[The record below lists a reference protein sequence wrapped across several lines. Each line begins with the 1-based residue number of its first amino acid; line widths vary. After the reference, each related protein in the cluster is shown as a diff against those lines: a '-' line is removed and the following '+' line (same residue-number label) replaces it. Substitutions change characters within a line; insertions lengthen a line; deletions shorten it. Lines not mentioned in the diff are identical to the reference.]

1 MALDTDKK
9 SAALGRAALLLT
21 TLIWGTSFVVLKNT
35 LDAVPTL
42 YILAF
47 RFSGAAILMLP
58 FILKDIKKL
67 DKKYLLNGALMGI
80 FLFGAYTVQTFGLV
94 FTTPSKNAF
103 LTTSY
108 CVLVPYVSWVIEKKH
123 PSIYNISAAII
134 CLIGVGF
141 VSLKN
146 DLSVGIGD
154 ALTVCCGL
162 LYAIHMVLTSK
173 YVNGRSVLLLTTVQF
188 ATAGLLAW
196 MSAIMTSPFP
206 ANIPTGNAW
215 GIVYL
220 CVMSTALCFVLQ
232 TFGQKHTPAS
242 TASIIMTLESVFGA
256 AFSVLVFNEKLT
268 LKLIIGFV
276 MIFTAVFISETK
288 LSFLKRS
295 GKNKEALTNENT

>member
-1 MALDTDKK
+1 MALDSDRKN
-9 SAALGRAALLLT
+9 AVLGRAALLLT
-21 TLIWGTSFVVLKNT
+21 TLIWGTSFVVLKST
-35 LDAVPTL
+35 LDSVPTL

-67 DKKYLLNGALMGI
+67 DKRYIMNGALMGV
-80 FLFGAYTVQTFGLV
+80 FLFGGYTVQTYGLY

-123 PSIYNISAAII
+123 PNAYNVSAAII

-154 ALTVCCGL
+154 VLTVCCGL
-162 LYAIHMVLTSK
+162 FYAVHKVLTSK
-173 YVNGRSVLLLTTVQF
+173 YVNGRSVMLLTTVQF
-188 ATAGLLAW
+188 ATAGILAW
-196 MSAIMTSPFP
+196 ISALVTSPFP
-206 ANIPTGNAW
+206 SAISVGTTWSIA
-215 GIVYL
+215 YL

-232 TFGQKHTPAS
+232 TYGQKHTPSS
-242 TASIIMTLESVFGA
+242 TAAIIITLESVFGA
-256 AFSVLVFNEKLT
+256 AFSVLIYHEKLS
-268 LKLIIGFV
+268 LQQIIGFV
-276 MIFTAVFISETK
+276 LIFAAVFICETK
-288 LSFLKRS
+288 LNFLKRK
-295 GKNKEALTNENT
+295 GKREIDLTNENT

>member
-1 MALDTDKK
+1 MALDTDKRN
-9 SAALGRAALLLT
+9 AVLGRAALLLT
-21 TLIWGTSFVVLKNT
+21 TLIWGTSFVVLKST
-35 LDAVPTL
+35 LDSVPTL

-67 DKKYLLNGALMGI
+67 DKKYIMNGALMGV
-80 FLFGAYTVQTFGLV
+80 FLFGGYTVQTYGLY

-123 PSIYNISAAII
+123 PNTYNVSAAII

-154 ALTVCCGL
+154 ILTVCCGL
-162 LYAIHMVLTSK
+162 FYAVHMVLTSK
-173 YVNGRSVLLLTTVQF
+173 YVNGRSVMLLTTVQF

-196 MSAIMTSPFP
+196 GSALLTSPFP
-206 ANIPTGNAW
+206 SGIPAGTKW
-215 GIVYL
+215 GIAYL

-232 TFGQKHTPAS
+232 TYGQKHTPSS
-242 TASIIMTLESVFGA
+242 TAAIIITLESVFGA
-256 AFSVLVFNEKLT
+256 AFSVLIYHEKLS
-268 LKLIIGFV
+268 LQLIIGFV
-276 MIFTAVFISETK
+276 LIFAAVFICETK
-288 LSFLKRS
+288 LNFLKRK
-295 GKNKEALTNENT
+295 GKREIDLTNENT